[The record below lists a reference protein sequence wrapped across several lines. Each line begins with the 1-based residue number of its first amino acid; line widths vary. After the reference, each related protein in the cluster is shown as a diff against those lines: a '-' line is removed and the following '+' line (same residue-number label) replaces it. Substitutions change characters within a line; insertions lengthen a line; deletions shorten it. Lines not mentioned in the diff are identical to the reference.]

1 VDAIVE
7 GPNYENATYAHED
20 LFYDKYKL
28 LENGD
33 KWEPQLARNIEFLQS
48 RKGWESFVKTRL

>member
-1 VDAIVE
+1 MYLSQ
-7 GPNYENATYAHED
+7 GPNYEQTAYLHED

-33 KWEPQLARNIEFLQS
+33 KWEPQIARNIEFLINQPN
-48 RKGWESFVKTRL
+48 

>member
-1 VDAIVE
+1 M
-7 GPNYENATYAHED
+7 TYLHED

-33 KWEPQLARNIEFLQS
+33 KWEPQIARNIEFRINQS
-48 RKGWESFVKTRL
+48 V